1 MKKILYRYNPETD
14 NFERIFMTPELRLI
28 KGVKFFGASLLMG
41 GLLYVATFFWLGNP
55 TEKALRQENYRL
67 RTQYSGMQQRLDNSL
82 EVMEK
87 IQNRDDNFYR
97 VMLQMDPVASS
108 KRYAGLTDGMAVQS
122 LSDESLITS
131 VTRQLDLLDRQ
142 LYAQSLSFDKL
153 REAIE
158 EHKDKI
164 SHIPSVL
171 PINRNQF
178 VLSSGY
184 GNRRGRVSGNR
195 IFHSGLDLAASEG
208 TPVVATADGIVKY
221 ADWRSASGN
230 FILIDHDYNYASSYA
245 HLQKI
250 RIKKGDKVKR
260 GEVIGYVGS
269 TGRSSAPHLHY
280 EVLFKDEPQNP
291 VNYYFMDL
299 TPDEYAEMIQ
309 TAEDAGQT
317 LE

>member
-1 MKKILYRYNPETD
+1 
-14 NFERIFMTPELRLI
+14 MTPELRLL
-28 KGVKFFGASLLMG
+28 KGIKFFGASLLMG
-41 GLLYVATFFWLGNP
+41 ALLFAATFFWLGNP
-55 TEKALRQENYRL
+55 TERALRQENYRL
-67 RTQYSGMQQRLDNSL
+67 RNQYGNLQRRLDNSL
-82 EVMEK
+82 KIMEK

-97 VMLQMDPVASS
+97 VMLRMDPMSGS
-108 KRYAGLTDGMAVQS
+108 KRYAGLTEDISGRS

-131 VTRQLDLLDRQ
+131 VSRQLDILDRQ

-158 EHKDKI
+158 SNKEKI

-171 PINRNQF
+171 PIKSHDF

-184 GNRRGRVSGNR
+184 GYRRDRVSGNR
-195 IFHSGLDLAASEG
+195 IFHSGLDLAAAEG
-208 TPVVATADGIVKY
+208 TPVMATADGRVDY
-221 ADWRSASGN
+221 ADWKSASGN
-230 FILIDHDYNYASSYA
+230 CVILDHEYNYSSTYS

-250 RIKKGDKVKR
+250 NVKKGERVKR
-260 GEVIGYVGS
+260 GDIIGYVGS
-269 TGRSSAPHLHY
+269 TGKSSAPHLHY

-309 TAEDAGQT
+309 TAEDAGQV